1 MIDLHPQY
9 VIDAKGDRTAVM
21 LPVEEFHSLLRELEM
36 REDVA
41 AYDRAR
47 EEGGPSISYDAM
59 RRELGL
65 AE

>member
-1 MIDLHPQY
+1 MHPQY

-21 LPVEEFHSLLRELEM
+21 LPVEEFRSLLRELEM

-47 EEGGPSISYDAM
+47 EEGGASISYDAM

-65 AE
+65 SE